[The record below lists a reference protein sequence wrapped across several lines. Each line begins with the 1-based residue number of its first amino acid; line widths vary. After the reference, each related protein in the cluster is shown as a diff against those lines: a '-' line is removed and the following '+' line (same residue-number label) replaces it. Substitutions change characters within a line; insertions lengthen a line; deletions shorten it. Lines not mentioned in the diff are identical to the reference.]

1 MPCDIYVQIHQQGLT
16 FYEIGV
22 EYIMGVWNKVNALIK
37 KSILRVIF
45 FHFLKK
51 KKNDFSNCVLS
62 YWQVGETCSTFLLK
76 SVVISGFM

>member
-51 KKNDFSNCVLS
+51 KKM
-62 YWQVGETCSTFLLK
+62 TFQIVYYLIGKLEK
-76 SVVISGFM
+76 PVQHFY